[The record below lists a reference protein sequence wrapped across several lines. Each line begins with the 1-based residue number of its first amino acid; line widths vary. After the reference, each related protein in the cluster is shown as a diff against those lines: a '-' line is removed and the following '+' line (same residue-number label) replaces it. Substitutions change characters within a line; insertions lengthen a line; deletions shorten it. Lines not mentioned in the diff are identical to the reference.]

1 MKNDETLPEPSC
13 QGGLVR
19 FTDQTRFQKNR
30 VLLSHPF
37 STTERSRMTVSLS
50 YDECRTWPVNK
61 LIYEGPG
68 EYSDLAIA
76 PDITAL
82 LIYGKDTHR
91 ETAQTQEQFPATGY
105 VMKTNV
111 VIARFNV
118 EWLTDGADSLQKK
131 P

>member
-1 MKNDETLPEPSC
+1 
-13 QGGLVR
+13 
-19 FTDQTRFQKNR
+19 
-30 VLLSHPF
+30 
-37 STTERSRMTVSLS
+37 MTVSLS